1 MRGSVPGQRTGV
13 DDTPDTGASIYLPTT
28 GSSMLRLLMTA
39 CFRSRLQMHL
49 PPYFPL
55 NDEDAKD
62 KQIFT
67 RFSQLQALTIFS
79 IF

>member
-1 MRGSVPGQRTGV
+1 
-13 DDTPDTGASIYLPTT
+13 
-28 GSSMLRLLMTA
+28 LMTA

-49 PPYFPL
+49 PPYVPL